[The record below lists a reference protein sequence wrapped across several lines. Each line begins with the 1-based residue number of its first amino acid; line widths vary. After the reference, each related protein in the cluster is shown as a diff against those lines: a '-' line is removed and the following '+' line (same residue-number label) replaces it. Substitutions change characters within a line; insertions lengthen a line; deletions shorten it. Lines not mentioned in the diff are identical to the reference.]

1 MCQEKGLYILSESKR
16 NNDSRVAQAVTSAA
30 FVSIFIYSLVVSMP
44 GILIN
49 EVVYAFSLDGTE
61 EGLMGALVSFGFV
74 ISIFFTI
81 MTQGRAKKTV
91 VLCMAFAVQAVML
104 FVSGFSPT
112 FILFS
117 VGCALIGFSGGFI
130 DTVTNSLVVD
140 ARKKESAKYLGYL
153 HGFFGVGSLLSPL
166 IFTWALRHIDWRGI
180 HYVLAVAS
188 VLVVVIILLL
198 TRGSETKSEKIA
210 VREHLFTKQDLLAYF
225 KLKRNIAL
233 NLAGFFAMLT
243 IAGVMIWIVRY
254 MTLRHDAAELGAL
267 SITVYWIC
275 ATLTRFVSAPIIK
288 RAPMK
293 FFALGGL
300 LSGIFILIGVLSGNP
315 VVLLIML
322 GIFGF
327 CSGHFIPVLVS
338 ECALGYEGRTTFTTS
353 VLMFV
358 MGIARIV
365 APIIMA
371 FLGTQISLTFGMM
384 LPVATAICTMTFGW
398 MAYSTNKAQ

>member
-1 MCQEKGLYILSESKR
+1 MRENER
-16 NNDSRVAQAVTSAA
+16 NNDNRVAQAVTSAA
-30 FVSIFIYSLVVSMP
+30 FVSLFIYSLVVSMP

-49 EVVYAFSLDGTE
+49 EVVDAFSLDGTE

-81 MTQGRAKKTV
+81 MAQGRAKKTL
-91 VLCMAFAVQAVML
+91 VLCIAFAVQAIML

-112 FILFS
+112 FIIFCI
-117 VGCALIGFSGGFI
+117 GCAFIGFSGGFI
-130 DTVTNSLVVD
+130 DTAANSLIVD
-140 ARKKESAKYLGYL
+140 ARKKESGKYLGYL

-166 IFTWALRHIDWRGI
+166 IFVWALQYIDWRGI
-180 HYVLAVAS
+180 HYVLAVVS
-188 VLVVVIILLL
+188 ILVILVVLML
-198 TRGSETKSEKIA
+198 TRSSETKNETVT

-225 KLKRNIAL
+225 KVKRNIAL
-233 NLAGFFAMLT
+233 NLAGFFAMFT

-254 MTLRHDAAELGAL
+254 MTLNHDAAELGAL

-300 LSGIFILIGVLSGNP
+300 LSGIFVFIGVISGNP
-315 VVLLIML
+315 VILLIML
-322 GIFGF
+322 GIFGL
-327 CSGHFIPVLVS
+327 CSGHFIPVLVR
-338 ECALGYEGRTTFTTS
+338 ECALGYEGQTTFTTS
-353 VLMFV
+353 VLMFI
-358 MGIARIV
+358 MGIARIT

-371 FLGTQISLTFGMM
+371 FLGTQISLTLGMM
-384 LPVATAICTMTFGW
+384 LPVVTALCTMTFGW
-398 MAYSTNKAQ
+398 LAFKAGKGFV